1 MFMSLSRPGSL
12 NRGSLFLEA
21 GLAAGFD
28 HGAASF
34 SGSPAAP
41 ADSESLRLGGEPG
54 GVLEGERVAE
64 REGLGLLGGVVG
76 VVGVMVVGVKGQR
89 EASGCGGQGD
99 AMAGRGVGFSWR
111 RE

>member
-1 MFMSLSRPGSL
+1 MSLSRPGSL
-12 NRGSLFLEA
+12 NRGSLFSEA
-21 GLAAGFD
+21 GLAAGFG
-28 HGAASF
+28 HGAAGF
-34 SGSPAAP
+34 SGSPP
-41 ADSESLRLGGEPG
+41 VLPDSESLRPGGEPG
-54 GVLEGERVAE
+54 GVVKGERVAE

-89 EASGCGGQGD
+89 AASRRGGRGG